1 MFLQGLAQVHAGCI
15 AVAVYEKRKLS
26 DEAAALDAAGAITAA
41 LRSGGISG
49 KPGSGLLLRAV
60 TGVAARRILLIG
72 MGDSLAVT
80 DKAVR
85 DGVNA
90 ALSLFAALDADD
102 AMLAFPFTSTPFLG
116 SQ

>member
-1 MFLQGLAQVHAGCI
+1 MFLQGLAQAHAGCI

-26 DEAAALDAAGAITAA
+26 DEAAALDGAGAITAA

-49 KPGSGLLLRAV
+49 KPGSGLLLRSLP
-60 TGVAARRILLIG
+60 GVKARRVLLIG
-72 MGDSLAVT
+72 MGDSEAVT

-90 ALSLFAALDADD
+90 ALGLFAALGAQD
-102 AMLAFPFTSTPFLG
+102 AMLAFPFTTTPFLG
-116 SQ
+116 